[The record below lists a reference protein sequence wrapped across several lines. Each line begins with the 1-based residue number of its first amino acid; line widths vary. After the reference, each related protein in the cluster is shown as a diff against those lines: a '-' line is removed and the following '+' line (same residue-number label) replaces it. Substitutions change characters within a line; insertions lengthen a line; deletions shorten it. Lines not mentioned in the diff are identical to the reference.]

1 MSGLTWTMPPPVGKA
16 VSPSAGLGSDPPM
29 MNWERII
36 DRLKTAFPQQSRYL
50 SLYLLVSTDYTLQ
63 SVVIITA
70 MKYFRETYHIH
81 IHTLQIFPYQ
91 GLGKENEMYQEGIVF
106 GINAKPLH

>member
-1 MSGLTWTMPPPVGKA
+1 MSGLTWTVPAPVVEA

-36 DRLKTAFPQQSRYL
+36 DRLKTTFPQQSRYL
-50 SLYLLVSTDYTLQ
+50 SLYFLVSTDHTLQ
-63 SVVIITA
+63 SIVIITA

-81 IHTLQIFPYQ
+81 TLQIFPYQ
-91 GLGKENEMYQEGIVF
+91 GLGKKNEMYQEGIVF